1 MRFLI
6 KFGIGPESVINVD
19 VVVAVVVVFVVVV
32 VFSKEDEGK
41 ILTLC
46 TYFNSVTSTLRS
58 K

>member
-6 KFGIGPESVINVD
+6 KFGIGHESVINVD
-19 VVVAVVVVFVVVV
+19 VVVAVVVVFVL
-32 VFSKEDEGK
+32 KRRDEGK